1 MAKIFSLPTEGR
13 TLFRGDTIILDMAI
27 AQAGEALNLTGYAI
41 TFTAK
46 KDIKDSDGA
55 VTTIQ
60 KTLGSGIV
68 VTDAA
73 DGKIR
78 ITLASA
84 DTEDFPDVD
93 TTYICDVQVKKDGIV
108 STVAKG
114 TMTVTPDVTKTN

>member
-13 TLFRGDTIILDMAI
+13 TLYRGDTIFLDMAI

-46 KDIKDSDGA
+46 KDIKDADAA

-60 KTLGSGIV
+60 KILGSGIV
-68 VTDAA
+68 VTDAPN
-73 DGKIR
+73 GKIR
-78 ITLASA
+78 ITLAPE

-93 TTYICDVQVKKDGIV
+93 TTYICDVQVKKDGVV

-114 TMTVTPDVTKTN
+114 TMTITPDVTKTN